1 MTQETHC
8 QLPFPDKFTEAAA
21 YVAQHGE
28 SLSEESKLLLYSLHQ
43 QATVGPCNEPK
54 PWGWSVVNNAK
65 WQSWKQLGDM
75 AAVEAMRL
83 YVRTLE
89 EEVPS
94 WWAQHTGASA
104 IGNGGEAGEAPTA
117 NGVASAGPSAAAQQ
131 AGAPPP
137 APPAAKSRSVAEV
150 VVEGSWVSP
159 YISSDKRPPPRYE
172 HATALVGSELF
183 IIGGNYGGRYLNDTW
198 ALNLENLTW
207 KAFVSG
213 SKSGAALPAS
223 SAPAG
228 GTPPPPAPLT
238 PIAGH
243 VVVPW
248 HGSLVLVGGHMKAK
262 DALPEMPVRLLDP
275 KAGAWSAVE
284 CSAEEGEE
292 LPKPRGGH
300 SGVLVG
306 SRLFVFGGEDV
317 MRRPLGELLVLDL
330 ATWRWS
336 RPETSGTAPG
346 PRSAHAAA
354 LYRDRYLLVFGG
366 GSVAHCNNE
375 LWVLDTETMEWSQP
389 EAEGP
394 VPPPRAGHAGA
405 ILGDTW
411 FIVGGGNNTSGCA
424 DMYALDLSPLGAEPV
439 QWTLVGNTPVES
451 AIASE
456 GLSLQTV
463 PMAGCMVSFGGYNGR
478 YHNAVHVYRPEGYLA
493 ASGLLP
499 SPALPAAAAPP
510 PAAAAAPPQAAAQP
524 QPAAAA
530 QRQGSGT
537 AAELD
542 RRAAELERRTA
553 ELEAARR
560 EAASA
565 REAVAHEVAIMRRQL
580 DTAQAAAA
588 EAEKAAEEARAAL
601 EAEQAKAMR
610 LEVELAEARQQLGRM
625 EELERELQ
633 KYRLSDT
640 EKKGSGIWGYIS
652 GA

>member
-1 MTQETHC
+1 MTQEAHC
-8 QLPFPDKFTEAAA
+8 PLSFPDKFTEAAA
-21 YVAQHGE
+21 YVAQHGD

-89 EEVPS
+89 EELPG
-94 WWAQHTGASA
+94 WWAHHTGAA
-104 IGNGGEAGEAPTA
+104 AEAAAANGGEGGAAPTA
-117 NGVASAGPSAAAQQ
+117 NGTAGTAAAAPQ

-137 APPAAKSRSVAEV
+137 APSGPKSRSVAEV

-172 HATALVGSELF
+172 HATALVGSELY

-213 SKSGAALPAS
+213 GKSSAALPAS

-228 GTPPPPAPLT
+228 GAPPPPAPLT

-275 KAGAWSAVE
+275 KAGTWSVVE

-300 SGVLVG
+300 SGLLVG

-354 LYRDRYLLVFGG
+354 LYSDRYMLVFGG

-375 LWVLDTETMEWSQP
+375 LWMLDTETMEWSQP

-424 DMYALDLSPLGAEPV
+424 DMYALDLSPLGAGPV

-493 ASGLLP
+493 ASGMLP
-499 SPALPAAAAPP
+499 SPALPA
-510 PAAAAAPPQAAAQP
+510 
-524 QPAAAA
+524 
-530 QRQGSGT
+530 
-537 AAELD
+537 
-542 RRAAELERRTA
+542 
-553 ELEAARR
+553 
-560 EAASA
+560 
-565 REAVAHEVAIMRRQL
+565 VA
-580 DTAQAAAA
+580 AAAA

-601 EAEQAKAMR
+601 EAEQAKSMR
-610 LEVELAEARQQLGRM
+610 LEVEVAEARQELGRM

-633 KYRLSDT
+633 KYRLT
-640 EKKGSGIWGYIS
+640 KEEKKGSGLWNYIS